1 MRKNKFSLPSKYLLL
16 IVTIFCLGAMFITF
30 TTKFSF
36 GPVKTVTGYV
46 FVPLQNGVN
55 KVGSWF
61 QIKSYDMKTLKQVMK
76 ENQELQAKVDELTH
90 ENSQLR
96 QNRFE
101 LERLRGL
108 YELDEKYTGYN
119 KVAARV
125 TAKNPG
131 NWFSTFL
138 INKGSND
145 GFAVDMNVIAGRGL
159 VGRIVEVGPNWSTV
173 RSIIDDTSNVSAM
186 DLATQDLCIVAGD
199 LSLMEDNV
207 VRMQQLIDSDNNV
220 AVGDQI
226 VTSHISDK
234 YLQGILIGYVKEV
247 KDDANKL
254 TKSGYISPAVDFE
267 HLEEVLVIT
276 NLKE

>member
-16 IVTIFCLGAMFITF
+16 IVTILCLGGMFITF
-30 TTKFSF
+30 TTKFSL
-36 GPVKTVTGYV
+36 GPVKVVTGYV

-61 QIKSYDMKTLKQVMK
+61 QIKSYDLKTLKQVMK
-76 ENQELQAKVDELTH
+76 ENRELQAKVDELTL

-96 QNRFE
+96 QDRFE
-101 LERLRGL
+101 LDRLRGL
-108 YELDEKYTGYN
+108 YQLDEKYTGYH

-138 INKGSND
+138 IDKGSKD
-145 GFAVDMNVIAGRGL
+145 GFAVDMNVIAGGGL

-199 LSLMEDNV
+199 LTLMEDNV

-234 YLQGILIGYVKEV
+234 YLQGILIGYVKEI

-254 TKSGYISPAVDFE
+254 TKSGYISPVVDFE